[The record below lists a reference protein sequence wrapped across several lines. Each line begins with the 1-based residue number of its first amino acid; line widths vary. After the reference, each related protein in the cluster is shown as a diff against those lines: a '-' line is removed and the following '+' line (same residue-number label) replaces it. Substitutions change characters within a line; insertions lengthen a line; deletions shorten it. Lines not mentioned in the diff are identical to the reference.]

1 MVQVQVLEVRGT
13 IRVLAVLVPLPLA
26 YLLLGTSRIW
36 DIGVQ
41 EVQERYGVLYEDIRK
56 CTTGTRGTTKIP
68 NVPLSYVLYMRY
80 AKVHLGEHARGYRYK
95 YESAPLA
102 YPPLCTHYVRKGTLR
117 GTQGV
122 HSRTS
127 MSVHPLRKSSVPLI
141 LLLYPVPRGT
151 QGMQVQVQD
160 RTPCIPPVYPLHTQ
174 CVPLSVCVSRVQG
187 VRKGYTRGFY
197 TFVVPVVHFFT
208 SSYCTPYLLYMYLMY
223 P

>member
-1 MVQVQVLEVRGT
+1 MVQVQVLEVWGT
-13 IRVLAVLVPLPLA
+13 IRVLAVLVPVPLA

-80 AKVHLGEHARGYRYK
+80 AKVQLGEHARGYRYK

-127 MSVHPLRKSSVPLI
+127 MSVHPLRKSSVPWHISLLYKRYERGTI
-141 LLLYPVPRGT
+141 GGSTPLLHLLYPNIVPCT
-151 QGMQVQVQD
+151 S
-160 RTPCIPPVYPLHTQ
+160 HT
-174 CVPLSVCVSRVQG
+174 S
-187 VRKGYTRGFY
+187 
-197 TFVVPVVHFFT
+197 
-208 SSYCTPYLLYMYLMY
+208 
-223 P
+223 